1 MTETVV
7 HLVRHGE
14 VENPGGV
21 LYGRMP
27 GFHLSRLG
35 HEMAAR
41 TAAYLAERDIAHL
54 VSSPL
59 ERAQETIEPLAET
72 LKQPVTLDDRVVE
85 AANDFE
91 GLTVGKN
98 PKQLLNPRF
107 WTKLTN
113 PLKPSWGE
121 PYAEIAQRMEA
132 AIQDARAAAEGHE
145 AVIVSHQLPVWVART
160 HFEGKRLW
168 HDPRRR
174 QCTLASVTSLV
185 FDGDRFRRIDYAE
198 PAYDLLPGAT
208 EAAGSSLG
216 GPG

>member
-14 VENPGGV
+14 VFNPGGV

-27 GFHLSRLG
+27 GFHLSELG
-35 HEMAAR
+35 RQMAKR
-41 TAAYLAERDIAHL
+41 TAAYLDERDVTYL

-59 ERAQETIEPLAET
+59 ERAQETVEPLAES
-72 LKQPVTLDDRVVE
+72 LKLAVELDDRVIE
-85 AANDFE
+85 AGNDFE

-107 WTKLTN
+107 WGKLTN
-113 PLKPSWGE
+113 PIKPSWGE
-121 PYAEIAQRMEA
+121 PYTEIAERMEL
-132 AIQDARAAAEGHE
+132 AIRDARTAAEGHE
-145 AVIVSHQLPVWVART
+145 AVIVSHQLPVWIARV

-174 QCTLASVTSLV
+174 RCTLASVTSVV
-185 FDGDRFRRIDYAE
+185 FAGDNVLRIDYAE
-198 PAYDLLPGAT
+198 PARDLLPGAT
-208 EAAGSSLG
+208 EAAGSAMG
-216 GPG
+216 GMQ

>member
-14 VENPGGV
+14 VRNPGGV

-27 GFHLSRLG
+27 GFHLSELG
-35 HEMAAR
+35 RQMAQR
-41 TAAYLAERDIAHL
+41 TAAYLAERDVTHL

-72 LKQPVTLDDRVVE
+72 LKLPVTLDDRAIE

-107 WTKLTN
+107 WGKLTN
-113 PLKPSWGE
+113 PIKPSWGE
-121 PYAEIAQRMEA
+121 PYAEIAERMEA
-132 AIQDARAAAEGHE
+132 ATRDARAAAEGHE
-145 AVIVSHQLPVWVART
+145 AVIVSHQLPVWIGREY
-160 HFEGKRLW
+160 FEGNRLW

-174 QCTLASVTSLV
+174 ECTLASVTSIV
-185 FDGDRFRRIDYAE
+185 FDGARFSRVEYAE
-198 PAYDLLPGAT
+198 PARDLLPGAT
-208 EAAGSSLG
+208 EAAGSAMGKSR
-216 GPG
+216 

>member
-14 VENPGGV
+14 VDNPGGV

-27 GFHLSRLG
+27 GFHLSELG
-35 HEMAAR
+35 RQMAAR
-41 TAAYLAERDIAHL
+41 TAAYLAERDITHL

-59 ERAQETIEPLAET
+59 ERAQETIEPLAEA
-72 LKQPVTLDDRVVE
+72 LKLSVKLDDRVVE
-85 AANDFE
+85 AGNDFE

-107 WTKLTN
+107 WGKLTN

-132 AIQDARAAAEGHE
+132 ATRDARAAADGHE

-160 HFEGKRLW
+160 HFEQKRLW

-174 QCTLASVTSLV
+174 QCTLASVTSIV
-185 FDGDRFRRIDYAE
+185 FDGDRFSRIEYAE
-198 PAYDLLPGAT
+198 PSRALLPGAS
-208 EAAGSSLG
+208 EAAGSAMG
-216 GPG
+216 KA

>member
-1 MTETVV
+1 MSETVV

-14 VENPGGV
+14 VDNPGGV

-27 GFHLSRLG
+27 GFHLSALG
-35 HEMAAR
+35 RQMAER
-41 TAAYLAERDIAHL
+41 TAAYLAERDVAHL

-72 LKQPVTLDDRVVE
+72 LKQPVHLDDRVVE
-85 AANDFE
+85 AGNDFE

-121 PYAEIAQRMEA
+121 PYVEIADRMAA
-132 AIQDARAAAEGHE
+132 AIRDARVAAEGHE

-160 HFEGKRLW
+160 YFEGKRLW

-185 FDGDRFRRIDYAE
+185 FDDDLFRRIDYTE
-198 PAYDLLPGAT
+198 PARDLLPGAT
-208 EAAGSSLG
+208 EAAGTAMG
-216 GPG
+216 GPR